1 MYDKFPWGTV
11 EQIQGIACHI
21 PAAGYVLNILTGEME
36 KPGVYKRNPRQK
48 LQYWERPLPPE
59 DYDERE
65 RREEM
70 TGIIDPVCE
79 NYRRQEW
86 YRRLN
91 GFWFYNNGEPTY
103 ITGLH
108 YFFLTHWYIGTTL
121 SGYPDY
127 RDRDRKF
134 FYFLQYS
141 IEDPNSLGV
150 LYVTKRREGKTS
162 KGAIFLAEPATR
174 TQGFRGGI
182 QSKSEHDA
190 AVVVFQQAVVN
201 PYLKLPSFF
210 RPTFDTSGGRR
221 PKKQLVF
228 TQPSTRGK
236 RAVEQSGE
244 ELNSII
250 DYKSST
256 TYAYDGARL
265 DRYLADEVLKTS
277 DLDIQERARVVRYCL
292 TDGRG
297 KFSGRALYTST
308 VEEISGKIQDYRQ
321 FWDDSDQTKRDGN
334 GRTKT
339 GLYRYFT
346 PAFEALNYDEFG
358 VEDIEANRVFLI
370 NEREALKNDQI
381 ALNSLM
387 RKLPFSVEEAFRVS
401 KDQAAYDNVRINDQI
416 EAVASFQGDMI
427 IRGDLV
433 WTDGPDSKV
442 KFVEMVNGPFAL
454 LKNQDGYEPGDE
466 RSGVRKVSGV
476 WVPNNKHINTGG
488 VDPFDHVT
496 TVDSRRSN
504 GAAYLYRKFDALN
517 PEKTGLFVM
526 EYIYRET
533 HPKIFYES
541 MIKLCVWAGCDL
553 LFEDNKP
560 GIRHYFEERGYLP
573 CLVHLPDRKEP
584 GLPSSFK
591 TKQELVEVTK
601 SYVLDSIHKVYFL
614 RLLEDWR
621 DFEPTNTKVYDAAM
635 SASFTLLSDKSAMY
649 ARSNRPDERGKRV
662 DLRKI
667 FR

>member
-1 MYDKFPWGTV
+1 MYDKYPWGTV
-11 EQIQGIACHI
+11 EEIQGIACHI
-21 PAAGYVLNILTGEME
+21 PAAGYVLNVLTGEME

-59 DYDERE
+59 DFDERE

-79 NYRRQEW
+79 AYRQQEW

-103 ITGLH
+103 ITGMH
-108 YFFLTHWYIGTTL
+108 YLFLTHAFIGVTL

-134 FYFLQYS
+134 FYFLQYA
-141 IEDPNSLGV
+141 IEDYRSLGV
-150 LYVTKRREGKTS
+150 VYVTKRREGKTT
-162 KGAIFLAEPATR
+162 KGNIFLLEPATR
-174 TQGFRGGI
+174 TQNFNCGI
-182 QSKSEHDA
+182 QSKTEEDA
-190 AVVVFQQAVVN
+190 QKVVFGALVDM
-201 PYLKLPSFF
+201 YLNLPSFF
-210 RPTFDTSGGRR
+210 RPTFDTSAGRR
-221 PKKQLVF
+221 PKKILKF
-228 TQPSTRGK
+228 TQPSGRGK
-236 RAVEQSGE
+236 KALDNDIE
-244 ELNSII
+244 ELNSVI

-256 TYAYDGARL
+256 TYAYDGTRL
-265 DRYLADEVLKTS
+265 DRYLGDEIFKTEGG
-277 DLDIQERARVVRYCL
+277 LDINERHRVVKYCL
-292 TDGRG
+292 TGPRG
-297 KFSGRALYTST
+297 NFVGKALYTST
-308 VEEISGKIQDYRQ
+308 VEEIEGKIHEYRK
-321 FWDDSDQTKRDGN
+321 FWDDSNQLQRDGN

-339 GLYRYFT
+339 GLYRYFV
-346 PAFEALNYDEFG
+346 PAFEALSYDEYGF
-358 VEDIEANRVFLI
+358 EDIEANRIFLL
-370 NEREALKNDQI
+370 NEREALKSDQV
-381 ALNSLM
+381 ALMSEQ
-387 RKLPFSVEEAFRVS
+387 RKNPFSVEEAFRVS
-401 KDQAAYDNVRINDQI
+401 KGQSAYDNVRINDQI

-584 GLPSSFK
+584 GLPSSFR

-649 ARSNRPDERGKRV
+649 ARSNRPDERGRRV